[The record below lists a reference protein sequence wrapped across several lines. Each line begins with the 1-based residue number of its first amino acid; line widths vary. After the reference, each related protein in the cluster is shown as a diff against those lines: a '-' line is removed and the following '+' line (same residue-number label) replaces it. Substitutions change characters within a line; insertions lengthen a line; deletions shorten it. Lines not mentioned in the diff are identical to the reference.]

1 MRVGFAKGVAM
12 TAIAF
17 NTTHQADRIRQWLE
31 TSAAAWRE
39 MLDVFVS
46 NRMRQAAAEAEQ
58 VRTWRIPETQPMR
71 PNPMRHEPT
80 PLATASEGF

>member
-17 NTTHQADRIRQWLE
+17 NTAHQADRIRQWLE

-46 NRMRQAAAEAEQ
+46 NRMRKAAAAAEHARSRRLQ
-58 VRTWRIPETQPMR
+58 DV
-71 PNPMRHEPT
+71 HT
-80 PLATASEGF
+80 PSIGPQ